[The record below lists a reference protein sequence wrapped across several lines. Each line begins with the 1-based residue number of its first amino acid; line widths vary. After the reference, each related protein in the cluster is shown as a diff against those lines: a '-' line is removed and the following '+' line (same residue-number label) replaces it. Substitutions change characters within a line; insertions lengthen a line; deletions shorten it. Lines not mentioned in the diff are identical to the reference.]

1 MFFNQDNNNGGMFAG
16 FPAGSSGINNQDNP
30 GASSPV
36 VSLPDLMS
44 GNQPPPDRI
53 DLIAEMTKPRRPR
66 LNKIANA
73 LMGFGAGYQ
82 GKGQEFLANQMAL
95 SKERKSAAAKDLQT
109 ARDMLAFDMKA
120 AAEQGLKPGSNPYKA
135 FVSKRASDFLVNQRR
150 PQIKRLGGT
159 SDETDAITDLILNNP
174 DSALLNMNED
184 IAVARRAGLLP
195 QDEMGIENSYLYR
208 KKSDGSIEVVKDLDP
223 NRNKSASVKDF
234 EYYSELDPEEQIE
247 FTNVKKAGAMNL
259 NQGQKLDQTLNP
271 KLIGD
276 LRDEAKAARNEL
288 YYLNTLSNLGTST
301 GSLSSWRANMSNL
314 STTLFGE
321 DNQFTKSILGLD
333 TSEAADLAKYK
344 AVSDRMLNEVLNA
357 AKGPQTEG
365 DAQRARNTI
374 PNIDN
379 LTVVNEFIIATMR
392 ELAMDRKEMFD
403 FVVRDMREQG
413 TSPSA
418 LDAEQKYIQFRQDH
432 PLIAKWTNPDG
443 TRDLYF
449 KFVETTQR
457 NNPTLSREKINALW
471 KIKNENNGMVP
482 GA

>member
-1 MFFNQDNNNGGMFAG
+1 MIFPNNTTNAAMAALANGGVD
-16 FPAGSSGINNQDNP
+16 PNQQQVDP
-30 GASSPV
+30 
-36 VSLPDLMS
+36 
-44 GNQPPPDRI
+44 NQPMPTQNI
-53 DLIAEMTKPRRPR
+53 DFIREMTKPARPR
-66 LNKIANA
+66 LNKFANF

-82 GKGQEFLANQMAL
+82 GKGQEFLANQMTL

-109 ARDMLAFDMKA
+109 ARDMLALDMQA
-120 AAEQGLKPGSNPYKA
+120 ARDQGLKVGSNPYKA
-135 FVSKRASDFLVNQRR
+135 FVSRRASDFLQNQRR
-150 PQIKRLGGT
+150 PQIRRLGGT
-159 SDETDAITDLILNNP
+159 SDETDAITDLILTNP
-174 DSALLNMNED
+174 DDALRNMSED
-184 IAVARRAGLLP
+184 IAVARRTGLLP

-208 KKSDGSIEVVKDLDP
+208 KKSDGSIEVVKDLNPD
-223 NRNKSASVKDF
+223 RNKSSGVKDF
-234 EYYSELDPEEQIE
+234 EFFQGQDDETKKEILA
-247 FTNVKKAGAMNL
+247 FRKAGAMNL

-276 LRDEAKAARNEL
+276 LRESAKAARNEL

-301 GSLSSWRANMSNL
+301 GSLSSFRANLSNL

-379 LTVVNEFIIATMR
+379 LTLVNEFIIATMR

-418 LDAEQKYIQFRQDH
+418 LNAEQKYIQFRQDH
-432 PLIAKWTNPDG
+432 PLIAKWTNDDG

-457 NNPTLSREKINALW
+457 NNPNLSREKIDALW
-471 KIKNENNGMVP
+471 KIKNENNGGFP
-482 GA
+482 EG

>member
-1 MFFNQDNNNGGMFAG
+1 MIFPDNTNAAMAALANGGVD
-16 FPAGSSGINNQDNP
+16 PNQQQVDP
-30 GASSPV
+30 
-36 VSLPDLMS
+36 
-44 GNQPPPDRI
+44 NQPMPTQNI
-53 DLIAEMTKPRRPR
+53 DFIREMTKPARPR
-66 LNKIANA
+66 LNKFANF

-82 GKGQEFLANQMAL
+82 GKGQEFLANQMRL
-95 SKERKSAAAKDLQT
+95 STARKSAAAKDLQT
-109 ARDMLAFDMKA
+109 ARDMLALDMQA
-120 AAEQGLKPGSNPYKA
+120 ARDQGLKVGSNPYKA
-135 FVSKRASDFLVNQRR
+135 FVSRRASDFLQNQRR
-150 PQIKRLGGT
+150 PQIRRLGGT
-159 SDETDAITDLILNNP
+159 SDETDAITDLILTNP
-174 DSALLNMNED
+174 DDALRNMSED
-184 IAVARRAGLLP
+184 IAVARRTGLLP

-208 KKSDGSIEVVKDLDP
+208 KKADGSIEVVKDLAPD
-223 NRNKSASVKDF
+223 RNKSSGVKDF
-234 EYYSELDPEEQIE
+234 EFFQGQDDE
-247 FTNVKKAGAMNL
+247 TKKEILEYREAGAMKL

-276 LRDEAKAARNEL
+276 LRESARAARNEL

-301 GSLSSWRANMSNL
+301 GSLSSFRANLSNL

-344 AVSDRMLNEVLNA
+344 AVSDRMLNAVLNA

-457 NNPTLSREKINALW
+457 NNPNLSREKIDALW
-471 KIKNENNGMVP
+471 KIKNENNGGFP
-482 GA
+482 EG

>member
-1 MFFNQDNNNGGMFAG
+1 MIFPNNTTNAAMAALANGGVD
-16 FPAGSSGINNQDNP
+16 PNQQQVDP
-30 GASSPV
+30 
-36 VSLPDLMS
+36 
-44 GNQPPPDRI
+44 NQPMPTQNI
-53 DLIAEMTKPRRPR
+53 DFIREMTKPARPR
-66 LNKIANA
+66 LNKFANF

-82 GKGQEFLANQMAL
+82 GKGQEFLANQMTL

-109 ARDMLAFDMKA
+109 ARDMLALDMQA
-120 AAEQGLKPGSNPYKA
+120 ARDQGLKVGSNPYKA
-135 FVSKRASDFLVNQRR
+135 FVSRRASDFLQNQRR
-150 PQIKRLGGT
+150 PQIRRLGGT
-159 SDETDAITDLILNNP
+159 SDETDAITDLILTNP
-174 DSALLNMNED
+174 DDALRNMSED
-184 IAVARRAGLLP
+184 IAVARRTGLLP

-208 KKSDGSIEVVKDLDP
+208 KKSDGSIEVVKDLNPD
-223 NRNKSASVKDF
+223 RNKSSGVKDF
-234 EYYSELDPEEQIE
+234 EFFQGQDDETKKEILA
-247 FTNVKKAGAMNL
+247 FRKAGAMNL

-276 LRDEAKAARNEL
+276 LRESANAARNEL

-301 GSLSSWRANMSNL
+301 GSLSSFRANLSNL

-379 LTVVNEFIIATMR
+379 LTLVNEFIIATMR

-418 LDAEQKYIQFRQDH
+418 LNAEQKYIQFRQDH
-432 PLIAKWTNPDG
+432 PLIAKWTNDDG

-457 NNPTLSREKINALW
+457 NNPNLSREKIDALW
-471 KIKNENNGMVP
+471 KIKNENNGGFP
-482 GA
+482 EG